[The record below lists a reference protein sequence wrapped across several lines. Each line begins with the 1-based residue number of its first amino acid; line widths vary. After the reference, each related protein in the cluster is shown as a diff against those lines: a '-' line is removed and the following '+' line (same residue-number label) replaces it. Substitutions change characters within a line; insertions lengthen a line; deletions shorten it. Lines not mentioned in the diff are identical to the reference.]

1 MVGPAIAGAMQNMS
15 ARKAAKTEPQIH
27 WSYDALSVRMG
38 KTGLLPPEKK
48 KYGPGLALALKKRLH
63 RKNEVDRKKM
73 YKIQPPEKNKK

>member
-38 KTGLLPPEKK
+38 KTGLLPQEKK
-48 KYGPGLALALKKRLH
+48 RYGPGLALALKKRLH
-63 RKNEVDRKKM
+63 RKNAMDREKNV
-73 YKIQPPEKNKK
+73 QNPAAWKNKK